1 MALEKITAEDFNT
14 AIKRLTTSDKSVWW
28 KYLDST
34 DDGTELCLAVGWQD
48 GYDED
53 ADLYQQDGYTLCTKI
68 GYKHSNMMVNDYSD
82 FREPYDKKGNAWQTD
97 MAVAKGPISDSDVKW
112 YNDEAQRIWDKYG
125 KPDKN
130 GTTALDL
137 MESKK
142 NEEKIPFKL
151 TEFPKELKQLYDACN
166 KRLMTCD
173 NELSS
178 ASDVSNKHGVSSATY
193 TFKGEYG
200 SYVKLKV
207 TLDYE
212 DGEFTVSI
220 KGLDETEGYSWDVLG
235 SGTSDNF
242 KSAMDAALAEFDKN
256 IVPLVRKIQN
266 AMKRGE
272 SLNKSESAKGS
283 MRRKQESIQ
292 KKKESVLNSVYPV
305 ITSDDTLRYAL
316 LATTRIRKNDMVRIV
331 PCIEYQ
337 GKLCQVYTGR
347 VDDPVWYRAGRISD
361 NEDLHNDKAFVAV
374 VDTPQEAL
382 QEFRKLGNPGVT
394 RIAMQSENRV
404 YWDDVSD
411 EGTIKVKNTAPFRN
425 DYYDIEVPDNGT
437 TINDGIDGS
446 MGGNNWRATVYW
458 KPKDAVTAAF
468 KWLDNL
474 MAQARKKGDS
484 LVAQQSDHRS
494 KGSAI
499 KSRIATFQ
507 DDAD

>member
-53 ADLYQQDGYTLCTKI
+53 ADLYQQDGYTLCAKI
-68 GYKHSNMMVNDYSD
+68 GYKHSNVMVMDYSD
-82 FREPYDKKGNAWQTD
+82 FREPYDKKGNVWQTD

-130 GTTALDL
+130 GTTAFDL

-283 MRRKQESIQ
+283 MRRKQESL
-292 KKKESVLNSVYPV
+292 KKESYP
-305 ITSDDTLRYAL
+305 AF
-316 LATTRIRKNDMVRIV
+316 ATKEDLIRAFTNMKEAWA
-331 PCIEYQ
+331 CIADACHDSRFVDKYGVEDWFNAASEYNPR
-337 GKLCQVYTGR
+337 L
-347 VDDPVWYRAGRISD
+347 VDDYLNCFSLSFDELQMRDFCDGMIAYL
-361 NEDLHNDKAFVAV
+361 NTL
-374 VDTPQEAL
+374 QEA
-382 QEFRKLGNPGVT
+382 K
-394 RIAMQSENRV
+394 
-404 YWDDVSD
+404 
-411 EGTIKVKNTAPFRN
+411 
-425 DYYDIEVPDNGT
+425 
-437 TINDGIDGS
+437 
-446 MGGNNWRATVYW
+446 
-458 KPKDAVTAAF
+458 
-468 KWLDNL
+468 
-474 MAQARKKGDS
+474 
-484 LVAQQSDHRS
+484 
-494 KGSAI
+494 
-499 KSRIATFQ
+499 
-507 DDAD
+507 

>member
-1 MALEKITAEDFNT
+1 MALKKITAEDFNT
-14 AIKRLTTSDKSVWW
+14 AIKRLTTSDMSVWW

-53 ADLYQQDGYTLCTKI
+53 ADLYQQDGYTLCAKI
-68 GYKHSNMMVNDYSD
+68 GYKHSDTMVMDYSD

-142 NEEKIPFKL
+142 NEEKNPFEL

-166 KRLMTCD
+166 KRLMICD

-178 ASDVSNKHGVSSATY
+178 ASDVSNKHGVSSARY

-212 DGEFTVSI
+212 DGEFAVI
-220 KGLDETEGYSWDVLG
+220 IEGLDETEGYSWDVLG
-235 SGTSDNF
+235 SGKSDTF

-256 IVPLVRKIQN
+256 IVPLVQKVKN

-272 SLNKSESAKGS
+272 SLKKSESAKGS
-283 MRRKQESIQ
+283 MRRKQESL
-292 KKKESVLNSVYPV
+292 KNEAYPDFATKEDL
-305 ITSDDTLRYAL
+305 
-316 LATTRIRKNDMVRIV
+316 IRAFTNMKEAWA
-331 PCIEYQ
+331 CIADACHDSRFVDKYGVEDWFNAASEYNP
-337 GKLCQVYTGR
+337 KL
-347 VDDPVWYRAGRISD
+347 VDDYLNCFSLSFDELQMRDFCDGMIAYL
-361 NEDLHNDKAFVAV
+361 NTL
-374 VDTPQEAL
+374 QEA
-382 QEFRKLGNPGVT
+382 K
-394 RIAMQSENRV
+394 
-404 YWDDVSD
+404 
-411 EGTIKVKNTAPFRN
+411 
-425 DYYDIEVPDNGT
+425 
-437 TINDGIDGS
+437 
-446 MGGNNWRATVYW
+446 
-458 KPKDAVTAAF
+458 
-468 KWLDNL
+468 
-474 MAQARKKGDS
+474 
-484 LVAQQSDHRS
+484 
-494 KGSAI
+494 
-499 KSRIATFQ
+499 
-507 DDAD
+507 